1 MAFVL
6 KHVSAN
12 LSMTCLF
19 LWLDNFAIDLTI
31 SSDCSAAFLYP
42 ASIVEGEM
50 PKSNNFSAFS
60 SKEPASITTDIVPS
74 PTSLSTEFEAS
85 IITLAAGCST
95 SSLRNIVEPFLVIVT
110 SPKRSM
116 YIFSN
121 PLGPNELLMR
131 SAINFPASKL
141 YLLASSLVEYF
152 VPSLSKSPTE
162 FM

>member
-1 MAFVL
+1 M
-6 KHVSAN
+6 
-12 LSMTCLF
+12 
-19 LWLDNFAIDLTI
+19 

-42 ASIVEGEM
+42 ASIIEGKI
-50 PKSNNFSAFS
+50 PKSSNFSAFS
-60 SKEPASITTDIVPS
+60 SKEPAKMTTDIVPS
-74 PTSLSTEFEAS
+74 PTSLSTEFAAS

-95 SSLRNIVEPFLVIVT
+95 SNLRNIVEPLLVRVT

-141 YLLASSLVEYF
+141 YLLASSPAEYL
-152 VPSLSKSPTE
+152 VPSLSKSPVE
-162 FM
+162 LMQVHWI